1 MLLTLLREIEDQT
14 TKLGSCL
21 ERGDTD
27 QALTHHAEIRSLII
41 EVAVAVLRHE
51 KPGNDAQWWPP
62 NPLQALALTSG
73 QGFTPGVFSAC
84 QPSESHAAARVGC
97 FQWCV
102 S

>member
-51 KPGNDAQWWPP
+51 GHRK
-62 NPLQALALTSG
+62 
-73 QGFTPGVFSAC
+73 
-84 QPSESHAAARVGC
+84 
-97 FQWCV
+97 
-102 S
+102 